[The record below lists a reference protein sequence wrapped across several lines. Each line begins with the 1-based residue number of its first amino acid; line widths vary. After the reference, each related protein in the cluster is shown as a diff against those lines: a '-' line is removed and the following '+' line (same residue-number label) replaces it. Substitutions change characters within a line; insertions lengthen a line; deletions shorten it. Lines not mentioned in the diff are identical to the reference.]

1 MQRHRT
7 GIFFPISPNNVHNFS
22 GACRRFTIYLFTST
36 IFSGACRRRL
46 AVCISTVGGMADLD
60 DIMRGMVEALEEKT
74 SSGASM
80 SSDDEINV
88 ITL

>member
-1 MQRHRT
+1 
-7 GIFFPISPNNVHNFS
+7 
-22 GACRRFTIYLFTST
+22 
-36 IFSGACRRRL
+36 L